1 MTTEDH
7 TRAPAGGVSEYGR
20 VFRGGEFLP
29 FYVPRPDMPQ
39 VDEAN
44 LPELVARAFNAGIS
58 PTFDVT
64 DPRRLRA
71 HQRVDHARAAGMPL
85 AVKLKPILVS
95 SDGYVLDG
103 NHRWWAHVHEDDGYI
118 SVIRLGLPFEQ
129 AIAWL
134 FELPFTY
141 KLTAITPERN

>member
-7 TRAPAGGVSEYGR
+7 ARAPAGGVSEYGR

-58 PTFDVT
+58 PAFEVV
-64 DPRRLRA
+64 DPSTLRA
-71 HQRVDHARAAGMPL
+71 HQRIDHAKAKAMPPG
-85 AVKLKPILVS
+85 VYLKPVLIS
-95 SDGYVLDG
+95 ADGYVLDG
-103 NHRWWAHVHEDDGYI
+103 NHRWWSHVYRHEG
-118 SVIRLGLPFEQ
+118 VMNAIRLGLPFEQ

-141 KLTAITPERN
+141 KLTPTTPERN